1 MIFTGV
7 AYASVWRAG
16 GIGVGIAV
24 GWNIAVLGPIA
35 TRLSH
40 VYGVSL
46 AVVGAFVTVQFVM
59 HMVMQIPG
67 GRAADRW
74 GARTSALLGMALV
87 IAGNAISLPAPHPV
101 LAFLGR
107 AVVGVGT
114 GFAFVGGS
122 DYIRVRGGSPLLQG
136 MYGGGSVLA
145 PGIAVAVVPLLA
157 DHWGWRASYASAIV
171 VCAVLAVL
179 LALAPA
185 APRTVRH
192 AGEKLDLGFF
202 GDPRLYRLAAIHA
215 MSFGFSVIVGNWVVT
230 LLEHHGHS
238 KPVSAVA
245 GSLTLLLGFFTR
257 IGGGWLLARPY
268 ARAVIAGSLVVGG
281 VGCILL
287 ALPLPIAVLVV
298 CAAVVG
304 LAAGV
309 PFAKAFTGAA
319 VARPDAP
326 GAAVGF
332 VNAWASLVIVAGAP
346 LVGLTF
352 SLPGDGRI
360 GFVVLGVLT
369 ALAALATPR

>member
-1 MIFTGV
+1 M
-7 AYASVWRAG
+7 WRVG
-16 GIGVGIAV
+16 GIGVGIGV

-59 HMVMQIPG
+59 HMLMQIPG

-74 GARTSALLGMALV
+74 GARTSALVGMGLV
-87 IAGNAISLPAPHPV
+87 LAGNAISLPAPHAA
-101 LAFLGR
+101 LAILGR
-107 AVVGVGT
+107 AVVGIGT

-122 DYIRVRGGSPLLQG
+122 DYIRARGGGPLLQG

-145 PGIAVAVVPLLA
+145 PGIAVAVVPALP
-157 DHWGWRASYASAIV
+157 GWRAGYVSAIV
-171 VCAVLAVL
+171 VCAACAALLVLAPRS
-179 LALAPA
+179 A
-185 APRTVRH
+185 RTVRH
-192 AGEKLDLGFF
+192 LGERLDLGFF
-202 GDPRLYRLAAIHA
+202 RDTRLYRLAAIHA

-230 LLEHHGHS
+230 LFEHHGHG
-238 KPVSAVA
+238 KAVSAVA

-257 IGGGWLLARPY
+257 IGGGWLLRRPDAR
-268 ARAVIAGSLVVGG
+268 RWIAGSLVLAGTCCV
-281 VGCILL
+281 LL
-287 ALPLPIAVLVV
+287 ALPLPVGVLVA
-298 CAAVVG
+298 CAATIG

-309 PFAKAFTGAA
+309 PFAKAFVGAA
-319 VARPDAP
+319 GARPDAP

-360 GFVVLGVLT
+360 GFVVLGILT
-369 ALAALATPR
+369 ALASLATPG

>member
-1 MIFTGV
+1 V
-7 AYASVWRAG
+7 DRVG
-16 GIGVGIAV
+16 GIGVGVAA
-24 GWNIAVLGPIA
+24 GWNLAVLGPIA

-40 VYGVSL
+40 EYGVSL

-59 HMVMQIPG
+59 HMAMQIPG

-74 GARTSALLGMALV
+74 GARTSALAGLGIIA
-87 IAGNAISLPAPHPV
+87 AGNAVSLPAAHPG
-101 LAFLGR
+101 LGFAGR

-122 DYIRVRGGSPLLQG
+122 DYIRVRGGGAVLQG
-136 MYGGGSVLA
+136 LYGGGSVLA
-145 PGIAVAVVPLLA
+145 PGIAVAAVPWLA
-157 DHWGWRASYASAIV
+157 ERVGWRAGYESSIAV
-171 VCAVLAVL
+171 CLVCAAL
-179 LALAPA
+179 LAAAPA
-185 APRTVRH
+185 TERTARH
-192 AGEKLDLGFF
+192 AGERLDLGFF
-202 GDPRLYRLAAIHA
+202 RDRLLYRLAAIHA
-215 MSFGFSVIVGNWVVT
+215 LSFGFSVIVGNWVVT

-238 KPVSAVA
+238 KRTAAIA

-257 IGGGWLLARPY
+257 IAGGWLLGRPG
-268 ARAVIAGSLVVGG
+268 AHRWIAGSLVVGG
-281 VGCILL
+281 AGAILL
-287 ALPLPIAVLVV
+287 AVPLPTAVLVL

-309 PFAKAFTGAA
+309 PFARAFTGAA
-319 VARPDAP
+319 HARPDAP

-332 VNAWASLVIVAGAP
+332 VNAWAALFVVAGAP

-360 GFVVLGVLT
+360 GFVVLGLLT

>member
-7 AYASVWRAG
+7 AYASVWRVG
-16 GIGVGIAV
+16 GIGVAFGV
-24 GWNIAVLGPIA
+24 GWNIALLGPIA

-46 AVVGAFVTVQFVM
+46 AVVGAFVTVQFVV
-59 HMVMQIPG
+59 HMLMQVPG

-74 GARTSALLGMALV
+74 GARTSALVGTALMV
-87 IAGNAISLPAPHPV
+87 AGNAISLPAPQPA

-107 AVVGVGT
+107 AVVGLGT

-122 DYIRVRGGSPLLQG
+122 DYIRARGGSAKLQG
-136 MYGGGSVLA
+136 VYGSGSVLA
-145 PGIAVAVVPLLA
+145 PGIAIALVPALP
-157 DHWGWRASYASAIV
+157 GWRAGYISALV
-171 VCAVLAVL
+171 VCSACALPLV
-179 LALAPA
+179 LAPA
-185 APRTVRH
+185 TARTVRH
-192 AGEKLDLGFF
+192 AGERLDLGFF
-202 GDPRLYRLAAIHA
+202 RDPRLYRLAAIHA
-215 MSFGFSVIVGNWVVT
+215 MSFGFSVVVGNWVVT

-238 KPVSAVA
+238 KGVAAAA

-257 IGGGWLLARPY
+257 IAGGLLLDHPH
-268 ARAVIAGSLVVGG
+268 ARAVISGSLVVGG

-287 ALPLPIAVLVV
+287 ALPLPIGVLVA

-304 LAAGV
+304 LAAGI
-309 PFAKAFTGAA
+309 PFARAFTGAA
-319 VARPDAP
+319 AARPDAP
-326 GAAVGF
+326 GAAVGY

-360 GFVVLGVLT
+360 GFVALGVLA